1 MNKQEFEQAI
11 AKIGWSIQKS
21 WNGLNDK
28 LVSPSGAVT
37 DIRVREDKLEPFSNK
52 LYGCESNNISA
63 VWYLKDVEY
72 NEKEGYVAINHLLLM
87 NHDKK

>member
-28 LVSPSGAVT
+28 LVSPTGYET
-37 DIRVREDKLEPFSNK
+37 DIRVLGDRLEPFSNK
-52 LYGCESNNISA
+52 LYGGESNNMSA
-63 VWYLKDVEY
+63 VWYLKDATY